1 MGDELQQQLR
11 LLIKEAWRR
20 RIRLSFGFALIA
32 LLATGAGAVWPKS
45 YTSSTTVLVESKN
58 IVDGLMAGRAA
69 RGDIQNQYENAR
81 EVIYS
86 RSLLRD
92 VLEDGGWVTPDSDP
106 QEVAQQIEAIRQRIE
121 VTNPGDNLVQVDYR
135 DGDADQAY
143 ETVRLIA
150 QRFIDEMRSG
160 RSKESVAAYEFIDR
174 QVKQYEKKLE
184 KTQEEIRALREA
196 NPLAQPGS
204 DREVTQRMNQL
215 RTEIDDLNQ
224 SIREARLREKT
235 LTEQLSGE
243 AEVSM
248 LSSALDARRARIAQL
263 QEELETLRLS
273 YHETY
278 PDIVRIKEK
287 LAQLRRD
294 VEQNPDAGSGSGMN
308 LGANT
313 RDNPVYQKLQEELYT
328 VRGEI
333 GLLESRKGD
342 LQDKLAETVGRS
354 GEIQGLQG
362 EYEKLAR
369 DYEVN
374 RDIYQDLQR
383 RRENARV
390 SVNLDNEQQALTL
403 RISEPAYRP
412 HDASGPRMLHFAVG
426 GMVAGAG
433 IPIGLLFAFL
443 LVDPRVRSA
452 ERLTRDSG
460 IQVLETIPHMD
471 TVGDR
476 RLRNLGTF
484 VAVLIGIAGVAGVIA
499 ALAGRQLGIL

>member
-11 LLIKEAWRR
+11 LLLKEAWRL
-20 RIRLSFGFALIA
+20 RIRISLVFAVIA
-32 LLATGAGAVWPKS
+32 LSVTGVGSVWPKS

-81 EVIYS
+81 ELIYS
-86 RSLLRD
+86 RGLLRG
-92 VLEDGGWVTPDSDP
+92 VLEDGGWVTPDSP
-106 QEVAQQIEAIRQRIE
+106 PVEVAEAVESIRQRIV
-121 VTNPGDNLVQVDYR
+121 VTNPGDNLVQIDYR
-135 DGDADQAY
+135 DGDPDRAY
-143 ETVRLIA
+143 ATVREIA
-150 QRFIDEMRSG
+150 QRFIDEMRGG
-160 RSKESVAAYEFIDR
+160 RSRESVAAYEFIDR
-174 QVKQYEKKLE
+174 QVKQYEAQLE
-184 KTQEEIRALREA
+184 RTQQEIRDLREA

-215 RTEIDDLNQ
+215 RTEIDDLEQ
-224 SIREARLREKT
+224 DIREARLKERT

-248 LSSALDARRARIAQL
+248 LSTALDARRARIAQL
-263 QEELETLRLS
+263 QDELETLRLS

-287 LAQLRRD
+287 LADLRSDIR
-294 VEQNPDAGSGSGMN
+294 QNPDGGSGGGAV
-308 LGANT
+308 LGGNT

-328 VRGEI
+328 VRGELR
-333 GLLESRKGD
+333 LLDSRKGD
-342 LQDKLAETVGRS
+342 LESKLAQTVERS
-354 GEIQGLQG
+354 SEIQNLQA
-362 EYEKLAR
+362 EYEKLNR

-390 SVNLDNEQQALTL
+390 SVNLDSEQQALTL

-412 HDASGPRMLHFAVG
+412 HDAAGPRMLHFAVG
-426 GMVAGAG
+426 GLVAGVG
-433 IPIGLLFAFL
+433 VPVGLLFGFL

-452 ERLTRDSG
+452 ERLTGNSG

-471 TVGDR
+471 TVRDR
-476 RLRNLGTF
+476 RGRRWATF
-484 VAVLIGIAGVAGVIA
+484 FAVLIGVAGAAGVIA
-499 ALAGRQLGIL
+499 ALVGRQLGIL

>member
-11 LLIKEAWRR
+11 LLIKEVWRW
-20 RIRLSFGFALIA
+20 RIRVSLGFALIA

-45 YTSSTTVLVESKN
+45 YSSSTTILVESTN

-92 VLEDGGWVTPDSDP
+92 VLEAGGWITPESP
-106 QEVAQQIEAIRQRIE
+106 QRDVAEQIEAIRERIT

-143 ETVRLIA
+143 ETVRAIA
-150 QRFIDEMRSG
+150 QRFLDEMRAG
-160 RSKESVAAYEFIDR
+160 RSQESVAAYEFIDR

-184 KTQEEIRALREA
+184 QTQEEIRALRKA

-204 DREVTQRMNQL
+204 DREVTQRMNEL
-215 RTEIDDLNQ
+215 RTQIDDLDQ
-224 SIREARLREKT
+224 EIREARLRETT

-248 LSSALDARRARIAQL
+248 LSTALDARRKRIAEL
-263 QEELETLRLS
+263 QEELDTLRLS

-278 PDIVRIKEK
+278 PDVVRIKEK
-287 LAQLRRD
+287 LAELRRD
-294 VEQNPDAGSGSGMN
+294 VQQNPDAGSGGGLSF
-308 LGANT
+308 GAT

-333 GLLESRKGD
+333 NLLSSRKGD
-342 LQDKLAETVGRS
+342 LESKLVETIARS
-354 GEIQGLQG
+354 GEIQGLQA

-390 SVNLDNEQQALTL
+390 SVNLDSEQQGLTL
-403 RISEPAYRP
+403 RVSEPAYRP

-433 IPIGLLFAFL
+433 IPIGLLFAIL

-460 IQVLETIPHMD
+460 TQVLETIPHMD

-476 RLRNLGTF
+476 RLRSLGTF
-484 VAVLIGIAGVAGVIA
+484 FAVLIGVAGVAGVIA
-499 ALAGRQLGIL
+499 ALVGRQMGIL

>member
-11 LLIKEAWRR
+11 LLIKEVCRR
-20 RIRLSFGFALIA
+20 RIRISLGFALIA

-45 YTSSTTVLVESKN
+45 YSSSTTILVESKN

-86 RSLLRD
+86 RSLLRG
-92 VLEDGGWVTPDSDP
+92 VLEEGGWVTPDSGP
-106 QEVAQQIEAIRQRIE
+106 QEVAEQIESIRQRIT

-135 DGDADQAY
+135 DGDADRAY
-143 ETVRLIA
+143 ETVRAIA
-150 QRFIDEMRSG
+150 QRFINEMRSG
-160 RSKESVAAYEFIDR
+160 RSQESVAAYEFIDR

-184 KTQEEIRALREA
+184 KTQEEIRALRKA

-204 DREVTQRMNQL
+204 DREVTQRMNEL
-215 RTEIDDLNQ
+215 RTEIDDMEQ
-224 SIREARLREKT
+224 DIREARLREKT

-248 LSSALDARRARIAQL
+248 LSTALDARRARIAQL

-287 LAQLRRD
+287 LAQLQRD
-294 VEQNPDAGSGSGMN
+294 VEQNPDAGSGSGMS
-308 LGANT
+308 LGGNA

-342 LQDKLAETVGRS
+342 LESKLAETVARS

-369 DYEVN
+369 DYEGN

-390 SVNLDNEQQALTL
+390 SVNLDSEQQALTL

-452 ERLTRDSG
+452 ERLTRDNG

-471 TVGDR
+471 TVRDR

-484 VAVLIGIAGVAGVIA
+484 FAGLIVIAGVTGVIV
-499 ALAGRQLGIL
+499 ALVGRKLGIF